1 MYIQELTKK
10 FIIENRQEIEISQQ
24 AMIAGVSSLIYS
36 EYLRCIVQK
45 TIPVDRVLVPTIRS
59 VREILDTNGQF
70 MTLMSERFIDAIYTN
85 ELFKQYSHAP
95 ELKIFDQNNIE
106 VFKGI
111 FDLYIS
117 KNLYR
122 TLPEVISR
130 KFCLLDENQQ
140 TFMENREADLFDR
153 QPINEDQF
161 KYIVE
166 ETVLHLLAT
175 IPSMNKDVEYPESK
189 NLIGMTDK
197 TVIGI
202 NHVNAICPIYLN
214 TNIVAN
220 DSVIS
225 LLEFVTSTQVMKT
238 RGTPYRLSTSPT
250 NEVSVMTFNDI
261 KK

>member
-1 MYIQELTKK
+1 MYIQELMKK

-45 TIPVDRVLVPTIRS
+45 TTPVNRILVPTIRS
-59 VREILDTNGQF
+59 VREIIDTNGQF
-70 MTLMSERFIDAIYTN
+70 MTLMSERFIDAICN
-85 ELFKQYSHAP
+85 NGLFKQYSHAP
-95 ELKIFDQNNIE
+95 EFKIFDQNNIE
-106 VFKGI
+106 LLKTI

-130 KFCLLDENQQ
+130 KFCLMDETQQ
-140 TFMENREADLFDR
+140 TFVENREADLFNR
-153 QPINEDQF
+153 QPISNDQF
-161 KYIVE
+161 NYIVE
-166 ETVLHLLAT
+166 ETVLQLLAS
-175 IPSMNKDVEYPESK
+175 IPSMDKDIEYPENK
-189 NLIGMTDK
+189 NLITMTEK
-197 TVIGI
+197 TIIGI

-214 TNIVAN
+214 TTIAAN

-225 LLEFVTSTQVMKT
+225 LLEFVTSTQVMKMQ
-238 RGTPYRLSTSPT
+238 GTPFQVNTSPT
-250 NEVSVMTFNDI
+250 NEVSIMTFNDI